1 MVGSSLS
8 TIVIFLPFV
17 MMSGVAGSF
26 FKELTLTMEITLIC
40 SFVAT
45 WIGLPVLHMLIG
57 YKPHKKILKSS
68 PSAEKP
74 ERQNLWWLVW
84 FFNKPWFAIGF
95 VILFVVSSIL
105 LIYKLETGFLPELDE
120 GSIVLDYIATSGT
133 TLDASDA
140 ILKEVDKV
148 VLGHADVA
156 TYMRRTGTNMISGIS
171 MASGIIPPNYGD
183 YLIQL
188 KPGVSR
194 KTEDVISELREKATS
209 VAPALQIEFGQRI
222 ADLLGDLIGR
232 PQPVVIKIFG
242 NDRAQL
248 QELALKVQD
257 NLTKINGVADVL
269 NGIIYDGRPLL
280 LFPTRISLHSIKL
293 RLSIFRHS
301 SQFIMKDFR

>member
-1 MVGSSLS
+1 MSLGAIAASIGLIIDDAIVVIEQLHRMHEENPENDRYTVVRETMKMFLPAMVGSSLS

-26 FKELTLTMEITLIC
+26 FKELTLTMEITLVC
-40 SFVAT
+40 SFIAT
-45 WIGLPVLHMLIG
+45 WIGLPVLHMLFG
-57 YKPHKKILKSS
+57 YKPNKRLLK
-68 PSAEKP
+68 PSTVADKP
-74 ERQNLWWLVW
+74 KRQNLWWLIW

-95 VILFVVSSIL
+95 IILLVLSSIF
-105 LIYKLETGFLPELDE
+105 LINKLETGFLPELDE
-120 GSIVLDYIATSGT
+120 GSIVLDYIAPSGT

-148 VLGHADVA
+148 VLEHPDVE

-188 KPGVSR
+188 KQGVNR
-194 KTEDVISELREKATS
+194 KTDDVISELREEATA
-209 VAPALQIEFGQRI
+209 VAPALEIEFGQRI

-242 NDRAQL
+242 DDQYSVA
-248 QELALKVQD
+248 
-257 NLTKINGVADVL
+257 GVSTESA
-269 NGIIYDGRPLL
+269 G
-280 LFPTRISLHSIKL
+280 
-293 RLSIFRHS
+293 
-301 SQFIMKDFR
+301 